1 MSKYQELER
10 KWQRYRS
17 KQFFKKF
24 KLLAGGVVVFVI
36 AFGVSWLLNYLSNN
50 FSTLFNSQP
59 VQSSISS
66 IPHKSFSTI
75 SQETF
80 SSSSLASSSN
90 PSFLLADYSFE
101 NNLSFEKSHK
111 KVFHPSKSSKKSPKK
126 KRYHNSSS
134 SHLRISSQ
142 NKSIKELID
151 NFSSDPSKE
160 LALLI
165 AQHLY
170 AKQQYAKAIKWS
182 LKANT
187 FDKTD
192 PKTWIL
198 FAKSAYKMGRK
209 ERALEALRA
218 YLEYLEDPRVKELY
232 IQMVQG
238 EFK

>member
-1 MSKYQELER
+1 MSKYQELEK
-10 KWQRYRS
+10 KWYRYKS

-24 KLLAGGVVVFVI
+24 KRFAGGVAILTTVFGLFWFVN
-36 AFGVSWLLNYLSNN
+36 SSRYN
-50 FSTLFNSQP
+50 FSTLFDSQP
-59 VQSSISS
+59 VQSSTSS
-66 IPHKSFSTI
+66 IPHKAFSTI

-101 NNLSFEKSHK
+101 NNLSFEKSRK
-111 KVFHPSKSSKKSPKK
+111 KVFSQTKPSKKSIKK
-126 KRYHNSSS
+126 SHKSSS
-134 SHLRISSQ
+134 PSHLRISSE
-142 NKSIKELID
+142 NKSIDDLID
-151 NFSSDPSKE
+151 SFSKHPTKE

-165 AQHLY
+165 AKTFY
-170 AKQQYAKAIKWS
+170 IKQQYAKAIKWS
-182 LKANT
+182 LRANT

-198 FAKSAYKMGRK
+198 FAKSAYKMGKK